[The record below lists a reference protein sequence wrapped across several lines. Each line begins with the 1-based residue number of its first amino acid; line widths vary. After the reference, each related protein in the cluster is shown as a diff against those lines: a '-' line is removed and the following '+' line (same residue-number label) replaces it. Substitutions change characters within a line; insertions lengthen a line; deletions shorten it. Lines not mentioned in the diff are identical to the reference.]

1 MSSDDDDSWVNGDDS
16 DSDQEAKQETS
27 PPQQSSDKPTGTP
40 SQEPVSKSEES
51 KPKVDRPRKI
61 YPTDEEMLADFEAGL
76 VEVNDKLKMMR
87 CFNQEELKAVKESE
101 LISGMKEFK

>member
-1 MSSDDDDSWVNGDDS
+1 
-16 DSDQEAKQETS
+16 
-27 PPQQSSDKPTGTP
+27 
-40 SQEPVSKSEES
+40 
-51 KPKVDRPRKI
+51 
-61 YPTDEEMLADFEAGL
+61 MLADFEAGK